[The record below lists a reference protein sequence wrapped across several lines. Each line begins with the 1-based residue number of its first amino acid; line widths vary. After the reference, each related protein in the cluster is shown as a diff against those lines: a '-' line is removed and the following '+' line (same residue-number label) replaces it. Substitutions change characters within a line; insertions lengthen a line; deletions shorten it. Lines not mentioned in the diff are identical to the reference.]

1 MKTSCNIIRDL
12 LPLYAENMTSSD
24 SNALVQE
31 HLTDCED
38 CRKMLELFQTT
49 EPEIGSDTGALG
61 QIQRQIRRRRLLTA
75 WTAVLLTASV
85 LCCLL
90 AWVITPVAVSLEEL
104 EIYVTE
110 TEYGLCVHLEGD
122 YDLLTVTDETDTDT
136 GAVSYTLIAA
146 RRRYH
151 SDGRR
156 QEYRISNNDVAQ
168 IWYEASRD
176 GEEDTLLWGH
186 SNGGRISLPRIALGG
201 YFMMALAGGLV
212 LAILAWLLRKKKGC
226 GYLSAGAVLCSCFAL
241 ADWIVTGGDW
251 RMYYSTDLPVVFGML
266 ILIAGLATGGF
277 CCGWKLWNFHKKDS
291 I

>member
-1 MKTSCNIIRDL
+1 MKITCNIIRDL

-24 SNALVQE
+24 SSTLVQE

-38 CRKMLELFQTT
+38 CRKALEQCRTT
-49 EPEIGSDTGALG
+49 EPEVGSDTGALG
-61 QIQRQIRRRRLLTA
+61 QIQRQIRHRRRLTA

-110 TEYGLCVHLEGD
+110 TEYGLCVQLEGD
-122 YDLLTVTDETDTDT
+122 YDLLTVTDETDPDT

-146 RRRYH
+146 RRRY
-151 SDGRR
+151 SGDGRR
-156 QEYRISNNDVAQ
+156 QGYRIGNNVAQ
-168 IWYEASRD
+168 IWYAASRV
-176 GEEDTLLWGH
+176 GEEDTLLWGY
-186 SNGGRISLPRIALGG
+186 SDGGRISLPRLVLGS
-201 YFMMALAGGLV
+201 YFMMALAGGV
-212 LAILAWLLRKKKGC
+212 ILAILAWLFRTMMGS
-226 GYLSAGAVLCSCFAL
+226 GYLSAGAVLCGCFAL

-251 RMYYSTDLPVVFGML
+251 RMYYSTDLPVVLGML

-277 CCGWKLWNFHKKDS
+277 CCGWKLWKLHKNDS